1 MSDVSAAEGNK
12 SDTSGCSATCMIG
25 MLLCRLIVPAWLL
38 AGAIFK
44 LAELNPNLLPP
55 PVLDTSNWIGAAL
68 GQDPV
73 SWLGFSMRW
82 IIGAEIMLAGIMFF
96 VPGLARKIAIAV
108 LALFVI
114 ILLTLMFQ
122 GYDPDKGLTSLLSG
136 QCGCFGSAGPPP
148 SVMLLIDGLLLV
160 GVLVFSPNR
169 SRQKGGTALI
179 AIILSAIVGYAIAF
193 SVPDRVVINQVGE
206 TNVTDTQEVMLD
218 EHGWPLPPAQMDGY
232 YFPQFAEWPGK
243 RLSSIPFAQLLP
255 RPLPADFNKG
265 DWLVIYY
272 RADCEHCQEMFLI
285 YLSDP
290 VLETPTLA
298 VGIPDYVP
306 EAALEFLC
314 DGCEVTELPGVPPE
328 YVVQTPVI
336 VRMRDGIVT
345 AVADGSADEETV
357 EACIYGT
364 NDEQGS
370 AGE

>member
-1 MSDVSAAEGNK
+1 MSDVSAAKGTK
-12 SDTSGCSATCMIG
+12 SYSGGRSTANMIG
-25 MLLCRLIVPAWLL
+25 MLLCRIIVPAWLL

-73 SWLGFSMRW
+73 TWLGFSMRW
-82 IIGAEIMLAGIMFF
+82 IIGAEIMLVGIMFF
-96 VPGLARKIAIAV
+96 VSSLARQVAIAILV
-108 LALFVI
+108 LFVI

-122 GYDPDKGLTSLLSG
+122 GYDADKGLSSLLSG

-148 SVMLLIDGLLLV
+148 SVMLLIDGLLLI
-160 GVLVFSPNR
+160 GVLVFSPGR
-169 SRQKGGTALI
+169 SSRKGGAARL
-179 AIILSAIVGYAIAF
+179 AIILSAIVGYVIAF
-193 SVPDRVVINQVGE
+193 SVPDRVIANPVGE
-206 TNVTDTQEVMLD
+206 TNVVDAPEVMLD
-218 EHGWPLPPAQMDGY
+218 AQGWPLPPAQLDGY

-243 RLSSIPFAQLLP
+243 RLSSIPFAQILP
-255 RPLPADFNKG
+255 RPLPSNFNKG

-272 RADCEHCQEMFLI
+272 RADCEHCQEMFLT

-314 DGCEVTELPGVPPE
+314 DGCSVTELPGVPPD
-328 YVVQTPVI
+328 YVIQTPVI
-336 VRMRDGIVT
+336 VRMSDGIVT
-345 AVADGSADEETV
+345 CVADGSADDDAIEN
-357 EACIYGT
+357 CIYG
-364 NDEQGS
+364 NIGKQDP
-370 AGE
+370 